1 MGVTVTAPSP
11 LPPGPRTSPLRSA
24 LDLRR
29 DPLGYLRHLRAAYG
43 DAFRVRIGPREVL
56 MVTHPDAAR
65 EVLVTQAARF
75 RKGRG
80 IQKMQDFLGTG
91 LLTAEGQTWRTHRR
105 LMQPSFHR
113 AALSGMADDIVQA
126 ARPTHTAL
134 LKAADSGVGL
144 EVGGEMLRVTLRAV
158 ASVLFG
164 TGLSDGELAVVEA
177 ELPPLLDHTAS
188 RVRSVVDLPR
198 WLPTPAG
205 QRSAAASRA
214 LDAIVAR
221 IIAARRAEQEAGT
234 PGNDLL
240 GLLLA
245 ARDEEGGGLSDR
257 ELRDEVMTL
266 FLAGHETTANTLT
279 FLLLLLARH
288 PDVQA
293 RVQAELRGVLGDRD
307 PTAADLPRLP
317 LLNAC
322 IQETLRLYPPAW
334 LVPRQATAPVRVAG
348 FDLPEGAAVSV
359 CIYLLQRH
367 AAYWPDPH
375 TFVPDRWLRGER
387 TPDAFMPFGLGPRM
401 CIGNNLA
408 LMEAGLIAALLLRDV
423 HVTVPDGGPTGLH
436 AGVTLRPDGPVTA
449 VFHR

>member
-1 MGVTVTAPSP
+1 MTAPSP
-11 LPPGPRTSPLRSA
+11 LPPRPRTSPLRSA
-24 LDLRR
+24 LNLRR

-43 DAFRVRIGPREVL
+43 DAFTLRIGPRDVL
-56 MVTHPDAAR
+56 VVTHPDAAR
-65 EVLVTQAARF
+65 EVLVTQAASF

-91 LLTAEGQTWRTHRR
+91 LLTAEGQTWRAHRR

-113 AALSGMADDIVQA
+113 AALSGMADDIVGS
-126 ARPTHTAL
+126 ARPTHAAV
-134 LKAADSGVGL
+134 LKAADTGETV

-164 TGLSDGELAVVEA
+164 TGLTDDELRVVES
-177 ELPPLLDHTAS
+177 ELPPLLHHTVS
-188 RVRSVVDLPR
+188 RARAVVDLPR
-198 WLPTPAG
+198 WVPTPAG

-234 PGNDLL
+234 PGGDLL

-245 ARDEEGGGLSDR
+245 ARDEQGAGLSDR

-279 FLLLLLARH
+279 FLLLLLSRH

-293 RVQAELRGVLGDRD
+293 RVRAELREVLGERD
-307 PTAADLPRLP
+307 PEGADLPRLP
-317 LLNAC
+317 LLHAC

-348 FDLPEGAAVSV
+348 FDLPEGASVSV
-359 CIYLLQRH
+359 CISLLQRH
-367 AAYWPDPH
+367 AAFWPDPH
-375 TFVPDRWLRGER
+375 AFVPERWLGGGR
-387 TPDAFMPFGLGPRM
+387 TPEAFMPFGLGPRM

-423 HVTVPDGGPTGLH
+423 TVTVPDGGPAGLH
-436 AGVTLRPDGPVTA
+436 ASVTLRPDGPVNA
-449 VFHR
+449 VFRR